1 MEQTI
6 WKRVHNL
13 FLSFVWEANSWPW
26 YTRKFTAVQRKTLGF
41 HNYIV
46 CKETPRYCK
55 KHSPLEED
63 RDFFEFQK
71 VRASKLTHEPQQLE
85 EELTKCQEGV
95 TEERGVACAAT
106 RWFWNPPSTVDTTWS
121 HREPLFIHCDITS
134 YSEYY
139 TELSIEKDLPIHLG
153 TNTESSP

>member
-13 FLSFVWEANSWPW
+13 FLPFVWEANKLSLIH
-26 YTRKFTAVQRKTLGF
+26 TQIHCCAKTLGI

-85 EELTKCQEGV
+85 EELTKCKEGV
-95 TEERGVACAAT
+95 MEERGVACAAT
-106 RWFWNPPSTVDTTWS
+106 RWFWNPPSTVDTTQS

-134 YSEYY
+134 Y
-139 TELSIEKDLPIHLG
+139 TELSIDKDLPIHLG